1 MFVATP
7 AGRARAT
14 AGLCAVALL
23 SGCSAMMLGGGGS
36 AGRPIG
42 GDSSAP
48 AASSSASDLRVTAIV
63 RNHLNYDDEL
73 AGHRIRIDT
82 RDGVVTLRGSVASFE
97 QRDRA
102 GRLAAD
108 VADVDRVVNQLT
120 IER

>member
-1 MFVATP
+1 MSVDGGRRGSMVAT
-7 AGRARAT
+7 A
-14 AGLCAVALL
+14 LCVVVLL
-23 SGCSAMMLGGGGS
+23 SGCTAMMLGGSGS

-42 GDSSAP
+42 GNSSAP
-48 AASSSASDLRVTAIV
+48 PSSSASDLRITAVV

-73 AGHRIRIDT
+73 AGHRIQIDT
-82 RDGVVTLRGSVASFE
+82 RDGVVTLRGAVGSFE

-102 GRLAAD
+102 ARLAAD